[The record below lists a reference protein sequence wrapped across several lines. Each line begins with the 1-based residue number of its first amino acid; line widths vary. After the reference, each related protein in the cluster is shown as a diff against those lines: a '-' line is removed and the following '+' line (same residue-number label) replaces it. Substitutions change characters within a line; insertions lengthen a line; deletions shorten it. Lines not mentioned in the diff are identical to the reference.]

1 MKKILVSLLVL
12 LALPML
18 SRANG
23 DPVISYSAEI
33 RSANPVPLKVADVQV
48 VREDLTIKVLVPYT
62 HVKVSYRLRNG
73 SAKLIQVD
81 YGFPVDFSG
90 KIDDAPGFEGNEW
103 SESIDEVGIAG
114 RAVRNVH
121 FRLDGAELK
130 WTNSDEVLRE
140 ELEYEDEDTGE
151 KTVLEKC
158 RLWTYTKLSLPA
170 GQTVTLDVEYDILC
184 NWSTGYY
191 MMKAS
196 PLSRYFPS
204 SGDFNYDFSPAQHW
218 GNGKADEAV
227 ITLDAS
233 GLPANYFGDS
243 SPSFYSN
250 EATPFTRN
258 GKVWTCRQ
266 KNFDFAKAENIAF
279 SFWHYDNEH
288 ARETAWGDPLNFC
301 AVPASAFQLKTSN
314 AQNNYPAANM
324 TDGNPATAW
333 VATGNGVGAVIDIDF
348 PKACR
353 VSDLALLNGYHKSA
367 SLWSANSQIKKVRVE
382 ITRADG
388 FKEEPMEVDLT
399 DWDEFTYTLFDGSSR
414 FGEYT
419 FISLTNIDRYYFGR
433 LIPDPEIE
441 YAYIREK
448 RPEGSDNIKHIRMTV
463 LEVVPGTKYQD
474 LCVSDI
480 LLLDGFKVK

>member
-1 MKKILVSLLVL
+1 MRKILVSLLVL
-12 LALPML
+12 LALPLL

-23 DPVISYSAEI
+23 DPVIAYSAEI

-48 VREDLTIKVLVPYT
+48 VREDLNIKVLIPYT
-62 HVKVSYRLRNG
+62 HVKVSYRLRNS
-73 SAKLIQVD
+73 SAGLIQVD
-81 YGFPVDFSG
+81 YGFPVDFNG
-90 KIDDAPGFEGNEW
+90 RIDDAPGFVGDEW
-103 SESIDEVGIAG
+103 GESINEVGIAD

-121 FRLDGAELK
+121 FRLDGTELK
-130 WTNSDEVLRE
+130 WTRSDEVLRE
-140 ELEYEDEDTGE
+140 VLDYEDEDTGE
-151 KTVLEKC
+151 QVVLEKC

-184 NWSTGYY
+184 NWTHGYY
-191 MMKAS
+191 SMKAS
-196 PLSRYFPS
+196 PMSRYFPS

-233 GLPANYFGDS
+233 GLASNFFGDS

-266 KNFDFAKAENIAF
+266 KDFDFAKAENIAF
-279 SFWHYDNEH
+279 SFWHYDNEDSLD
-288 ARETAWGDPLNFC
+288 TSWGDPLNFC
-301 AVPASAFQLKTSN
+301 AIPASAFQVKTSN
-314 AQNNYPAANM
+314 AQNSYSAANM

-348 PKACR
+348 PTPGR

-367 SLWSANSQIKKVRVE
+367 SLWSANSQIKKLQVE

-388 FKEEPMEVDLT
+388 LKDEPMEVDLS
-399 DWDEFTYTLFDGSSR
+399 DWDEHSYTLFDGTSR
-414 FGEYT
+414 FGEYI
-419 FISLTNIDRYYFGR
+419 FISLTNIDRYAFGV
-433 LIPDPEIE
+433 LVPDPEIE

-448 RPEGSDNIKHIRMTV
+448 RPEGADDIKHIRMTV
-463 LEVVPGTKYQD
+463 LEVTPGTKYQD
-474 LCVSDI
+474 LCVSEI
-480 LLLDGFKVK
+480 RLFDGSKIK